1 MSEANPTHPDAGTF
15 GALSRRQVLATLAG
29 TALLPLAPY
38 LAQADVA
45 AFQAWLTE
53 FKAEAVAN
61 GITPATLDA
70 SLFNVFGPIAKVI
83 ELDRTQPE
91 SRLTLDE
98 YLAKVISTDR
108 IARGQA
114 NLAANRETLDAIGA
128 QFGVQPRFIVA
139 LWGIETD
146 YGRVTGNYSV
156 IGSLAT
162 LAYEGRRAEFFRE
175 ELLHA
180 LHIVQEGHIDAYNMI
195 GSWAGAMGQTQ
206 FMPSSFRAY
215 AVDYNGDGRRD
226 IWGTLPDVFASIA
239 SYLSSFD
246 WRADQTWGREVLVP
260 AGMDPNLAT
269 LDIEKTLP
277 EWQALGVRQL
287 GGAPLPDRPLM
298 ASLLYPGDGP
308 RSFLLY
314 PNFKTILKWN
324 YSSYFGCAVGY
335 LADGIEAG

>member
-1 MSEANPTHPDAGTF
+1 MSVHRNVGAF
-15 GALSRRQVLATLAG
+15 GNLSRRETIAALAG
-29 TALLPLAPY
+29 AVSLPFLPRRAR
-38 LAQADVA
+38 ADVA
-45 AFQAWLTE
+45 AFQAWLAD
-53 FKAEAVAN
+53 FKVDAMTD

-70 SLFNVFGPIAKVI
+70 GLFNVFGPIERGI
-83 ELDRTQPE
+83 ELDRSQPE

-114 NLAANRETLDAIGA
+114 NLSANRAVLDEIGA
-128 QFGVQPRFIVA
+128 RFGVQPRFIVA

-162 LAYEGRRAEFFRE
+162 LAYDGRRAEFFRS

-215 AVDYNGDGRRD
+215 AIDYNGDGRRD
-226 IWGTLPDVFASIA
+226 IWATLPDVFASIA
-239 SYLSSFD
+239 SYLSSFG
-246 WRADQTWGREVLVP
+246 WRADQTWGREVVVP

-287 GGAPLPDRPLM
+287 GGTPLPDRPLM
-298 ASLLYPGDGP
+298 ASLLYPGEGP
-308 RSFLLY
+308 RSFLFY

>member
-1 MSEANPTHPDAGTF
+1 MSVRRKV
-15 GALSRRQVLATLAG
+15 GAVAPLSRREALATLAG
-29 TALLPLAPY
+29 AASLPFLPKPAG
-38 LAQADVA
+38 ADVA
-45 AFQAWLTE
+45 AFQAWLAE
-53 FKAEAVAN
+53 FKVDAIADGV
-61 GITPATLDA
+61 TSATLDA
-70 SLFNVFGPIAKVI
+70 GLFNVFGPIERVI
-83 ELDRTQPE
+83 ELDRSQPE
-91 SRLTLDE
+91 TRLTLDE
-98 YLAKVISTDR
+98 YLAKVISADR
-108 IARGQA
+108 IARGQV
-114 NLAANRETLDAIGA
+114 NLAANRALLDGIGA
-128 QFGVQPRFIVA
+128 RFGVQPRFIVA

-162 LAYEGRRAEFFRE
+162 LAYDGRRAEFFRS

-215 AVDYNGDGRRD
+215 AIDYNGDGRRD

-239 SYLSSFD
+239 SYLSSFG
-246 WRADQTWGREVLVP
+246 WRGDQTWGREVSAP
-260 AGMDPNLAT
+260 ANLDPNLAT

-277 EWQALGVRQL
+277 EWQSLGVRQL

-298 ASLLYPGDGP
+298 ASLYYPGDGP